1 MKAFLLAVISISILY
16 LNQGCNN
23 VHNQN
28 EHKFLSVKNEL
39 KSNDSIGN
47 IIELEIY
54 DKVGPGV
61 ESMMQYINN
70 LVNNSTGS
78 KLTSA
83 QLGQVLNHFRAND
96 PEIDKIIN
104 EGKNYPDQTKAKQ
117 IWDQIYSEYSKGDK
131 DQFIKNVTD
140 YGDIYHL
147 NWFLKEWNKS
157 HLGSEVVQAYNRDPS
172 VCNLEIYRKR
182 HETMEKMRSEN
193 AGKIQVKLK
202 ENLDFKTKKLNEEG
216 FNISSNQVKN
226 ALNIIM
232 NEYVAKGYNST
243 KMREDAEKIDKLIE
257 GKLGVKLKTSLINE
271 LFEK

>member
-1 MKAFLLAVISISILY
+1 MKAFLLAIISISILY

-83 QLGQVLNHFRAND
+83 QL
-96 PEIDKIIN
+96 
-104 EGKNYPDQTKAKQ
+104 
-117 IWDQIYSEYSKGDK
+117 
-131 DQFIKNVTD
+131 
-140 YGDIYHL
+140 
-147 NWFLKEWNKS
+147 
-157 HLGSEVVQAYNRDPS
+157 
-172 VCNLEIYRKR
+172 
-182 HETMEKMRSEN
+182 
-193 AGKIQVKLK
+193 
-202 ENLDFKTKKLNEEG
+202 
-216 FNISSNQVKN
+216 
-226 ALNIIM
+226 
-232 NEYVAKGYNST
+232 
-243 KMREDAEKIDKLIE
+243 
-257 GKLGVKLKTSLINE
+257 
-271 LFEK
+271 